1 MPIELAFAVIN
12 WLVLGGRH
20 CEACV
25 ALLCFAGLLREG
37 EALTLLS
44 RDVHFA
50 PGKVIVVLGVSKR
63 GLEQKVVIDEPSL
76 VSWLAAYRAHRPR
89 GHAAQLFCPAGHHS
103 FNRCFNRA
111 ASDLG
116 FGATYVLS
124 GRHMG

>member
-1 MPIELAFAVIN
+1 M
-12 WLVLGGRH
+12 
-20 CEACV
+20 
-25 ALLCFAGLLREG
+25 
-37 EALTLLS
+37 
-44 RDVHFA
+44 
-50 PGKVIVVLGVSKR
+50 LGVSKR